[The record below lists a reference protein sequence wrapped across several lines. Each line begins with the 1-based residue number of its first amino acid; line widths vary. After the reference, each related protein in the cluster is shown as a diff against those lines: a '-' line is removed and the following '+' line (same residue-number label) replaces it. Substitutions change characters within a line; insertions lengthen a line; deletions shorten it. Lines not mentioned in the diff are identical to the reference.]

1 MKVTIIHEENH
12 GFIGV
17 ATTQRAAWRW
27 ILEKGWFSA
36 YDDIW
41 IYDQCEYVPA
51 CDIIGKPAEEI
62 CDDEFIDWLIAN
74 IGPQYQTCFTFTIKE
89 VFDVE

>member
-1 MKVTIIHEENH
+1 MKVVIIHEENH

-27 ILEKGWFSA
+27 ILESAWFSA

-62 CDDEFIDWLIAN
+62 SDDEFIDWLMEN
-74 IGPQYQTCFTFTIKE
+74 IGPQYQTCFTFTIKDLWDKE
-89 VFDVE
+89 

>member
-17 ATTQRAAWRW
+17 ATTRRAAWRW
-27 ILEKGWFSA
+27 ILESDWFSA
-36 YDDIW
+36 WDEIW
-41 IYDQCEYVPA
+41 DCEQGEFVRI
-51 CDIIGKPAEEI
+51 CNVIGKPDEEI
-62 CDDEFIDWLIAN
+62 SDDELIDWLIDN
-74 IGPQYQTCFTFTIKE
+74 IGPKYQTCFTFTVKN